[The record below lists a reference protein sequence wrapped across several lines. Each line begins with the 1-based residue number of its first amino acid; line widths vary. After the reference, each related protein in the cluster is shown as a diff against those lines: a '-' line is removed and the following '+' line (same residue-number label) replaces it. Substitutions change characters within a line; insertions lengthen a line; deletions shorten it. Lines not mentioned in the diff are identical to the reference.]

1 MVSDE
6 KSQASDCGSGNTCGV
21 PRLENRET
29 WGTHGFYSAEVYYR
43 SPSYQLDV
51 GHPPEVRA
59 APGALFPLRRSD

>member
-29 WGTHGFYSAEVYYR
+29 WGTHGFYSAEVNGR
-43 SPSYQLDV
+43 
-51 GHPPEVRA
+51 
-59 APGALFPLRRSD
+59 GAVLPTRCGPMSTEPDSF